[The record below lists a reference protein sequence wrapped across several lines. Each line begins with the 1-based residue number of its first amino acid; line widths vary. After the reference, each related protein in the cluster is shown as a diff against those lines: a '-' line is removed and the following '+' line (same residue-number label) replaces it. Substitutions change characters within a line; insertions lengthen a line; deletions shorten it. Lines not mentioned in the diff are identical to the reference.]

1 MDQKLKSAA
10 PGREYVDVDPD
21 TKLETKEDCDTLLIY
36 LPGFTKDQL
45 RLQLTTARTLK
56 ITGER
61 QLANNKWLRLQREY
75 PISTDCDTSKITAKF
90 ENGILYA
97 RQPKSVLSPA
107 VKGEK
112 SETQKAAVNEAPKP
126 DQKSANDQPRPQKPA
141 SEILK
146 ANEKPA
152 DAQPRPQNPDQ
163 KPIKDHLR
171 PQQTNDQETKSTFDP
186 SKQKEGKKSESGD
199 DGSVD
204 KGDLEREKREEEE
217 EGKRNRVDEDGKGK
231 TRETSEGQESRGRA
245 GGTAPVLL
253 VAVGS
258 RPMGKVI
265 INLVVGILLVL
276 VIGIYA
282 RNWMKALPWN
292 RENES

>member
-1 MDQKLKSAA
+1 MDQKRKSAA
-10 PGREYVDVDPD
+10 PGREYVDFDPD
-21 TKLETKEDCDTLLIY
+21 TRLERKEDCDTLIIN
-36 LPGFTKDQL
+36 LPGFRKDQL

-61 QLANNKWLRLQREY
+61 PLDNNKWLRVQREY
-75 PISTDCDTSKITAKF
+75 PISTDCDTSRINAKF
-90 ENGILYA
+90 DNGILYA

-112 SETQKAAVNEAPKP
+112 SETQKAVNEAPKP

-152 DAQPRPQNPDQ
+152 DDQPLPQNPDQ
-163 KPIKDHLR
+163 KPIKDHPR
-171 PQQTNDQETKSTFDP
+171 PQQTNDQETKSTVDP
-186 SKQKEGKKSESGD
+186 SNQKEGKKSESGD

-204 KGDLEREKREEEE
+204 KGDLAREKREEEE
-217 EGKRNRVDEDGKGK
+217 EGKRNRVDEDRKGK

-245 GGTAPVLL
+245 GGRAPLLL
-253 VAVGS
+253 VGMGS

>member
-1 MDQKLKSAA
+1 MDQKHISAA

-21 TKLETKEDCDTLLIY
+21 TQLETKEDC
-36 LPGFTKDQL
+36 FKKDQL
-45 RLQLTTARTLK
+45 TLELTTARTLR

-61 QLANNKWLRLQREY
+61 PLDNKKWLRLQREY
-75 PISTDCDTSKITAKF
+75 PVSMDCDTSRITAKF
-90 ENGILYA
+90 DNGILYA

-112 SETQKAAVNEAPKP
+112 SETQKAVNEAPKP
-126 DQKSANDQPRPQKPA
+126 DQKSANDQPRPQ
-141 SEILK
+141 
-146 ANEKPA
+146 
-152 DAQPRPQNPDQ
+152 NPDQ
-163 KPIKDHLR
+163 KPIKDHPR
-171 PQQTNDQETKSTFDP
+171 PQQTNYQETKSTVDP

-217 EGKRNRVDEDGKGK
+217 EGKRNRVDEDAKGK
-231 TRETSEGQESRGRA
+231 MRETSEGQESRGRA
-245 GGTAPVLL
+245 GGRAPLL
-253 VAVGS
+253 VTMGS

-265 INLVVGILLVL
+265 INLVVGILLFL